1 MILVGKWEFC
11 LRFGLEVVG
20 VVSEFGLNNYLLLN
34 YYKDVYSKIVY
45 VY

>member
-1 MILVGKWEFC
+1 MILVGKWVFC
-11 LRFGLEVVG
+11 LWFGLEVVG
-20 VVSEFGLNNYLLLN
+20 VVSEFGLNNYWLLN